1 MACGPANQS
10 ISIFTIYSLSSTI
23 LLRLSIQTKKSREN
37 KEGTKLCRELVQKGY
52 CKYGSKCKFSHDP
65 KNFGNKVKLR
75 DPPVGTQMNQDP
87 DDDVASSG
95 AGGGAAAADTKY
107 VSIEA
112 QVVELEV
119 IEHAKR
125 ILMKAPSKSMLVSG
139 VCVCLSVCRYAL
151 VSPCRDPPTTSDDPT
166 IHRWSKSLTF

>member
-1 MACGPANQS
+1 M
-10 ISIFTIYSLSSTI
+10 
-23 LLRLSIQTKKSREN
+23 
-37 KEGTKLCRELVQKGY
+37 QKGY

-139 VCVCLSVCRYAL
+139 VCVSVCRYAL